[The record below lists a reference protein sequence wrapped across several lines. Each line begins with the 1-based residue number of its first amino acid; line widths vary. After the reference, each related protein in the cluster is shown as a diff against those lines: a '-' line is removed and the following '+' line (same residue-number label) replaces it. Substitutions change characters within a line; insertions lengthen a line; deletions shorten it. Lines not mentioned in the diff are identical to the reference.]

1 MLVSMTEPATGW
13 RNRLPFA
20 TATRLIGIVLALSL
34 PLGTAQV
41 RAHDTFAD
49 GDPSNDWLRGLRNL
63 DSEKCCD
70 KNDCYPVQPG
80 ALQLSPNNEFKVQI
94 WGRWFL
100 APHRHVLHQS
110 IPDGRAWV
118 CPKWRSTAGGYSYR
132 VKGVRCLILPPM
144 I

>member
-1 MLVSMTEPATGW
+1 MPALTTEPAIGR

-20 TATRLIGIVLALSL
+20 TAARLIGLFLALL
-34 PLGTAQV
+34 LTLGTAQV

-63 DSEKCCD
+63 DAEKCCD

-80 ALQLSPNNEFKVQI
+80 ALKLSPDNEFKVQI
-94 WGRWFL
+94 WGRWFA
-100 APHRHVLHQS
+100 APHRHVLQQN

>member
-1 MLVSMTEPATGW
+1 MLVSMTAPATGR
-13 RNRLPFA
+13 RNRIPFGA
-20 TATRLIGIVLALSL
+20 AARMTGIVLALLL
-34 PLGTAQV
+34 PLSAAQV

-49 GDPSNDWLRGLRNL
+49 GDPANDWLRDLRNT
-63 DSEKCCD
+63 DAEKCCD
-70 KNDCYPVQPG
+70 RNDCYPVQPG
-80 ALQLSPNNEFKVQI
+80 ALRFSPDSEFKVEI
-94 WGRWFL
+94 KGRWFL
-100 APHRHVLHQS
+100 VPHRHVLHQS